1 VADPGFQG
9 AVPPLAD
16 PVAEAERIL
25 AAAHAADVPLRVIG
39 GVAVRLHTP
48 DMPAPLART
57 YGDIDMATPKGKGRP
72 VAELLTDLGY
82 EPARQFNALQGETRL
97 LFQDRG
103 NDRKLDVF
111 VGQFELNHAI
121 PITRRIDVEPVTI
134 PLAELL
140 LTKLQVVEY
149 TEKDMR
155 DTIALLLDHEVS
167 DHDGDAINGD
177 VVAALTAEDWGLWRT
192 TEINLER
199 IRGGLRDVGL
209 DRADEQI
216 VRERVDAV
224 WQRIEG
230 REKSRRWRL
239 RAKVGER
246 KRWYAVPDEV

>member
-1 VADPGFQG
+1 LADPGFQG

-57 YGDIDMATPKGKGRP
+57 YGDIDVATPKGKGRP